1 MKKGIIIGSI
11 IILAVIVVA
20 IFIFP
25 RDNADSSTFTNLET
39 INAKEK
45 LWWNT
50 ELKNVNNGET
60 FRISDFE
67 GKPIL
72 LESFA
77 IWCPVCT
84 RQQQETK
91 KLDAELGDSVISIS
105 LDTDP
110 NEDEDRLLE
119 HTTQNGFDWYYA
131 VSPSDM
137 TRALIDDFGVEI
149 VNAPSVPVV
158 LICED
163 GSARILDSGLKNVA
177 ELKAELATCGS

>member
-1 MKKGIIIGSI
+1 M
-11 IILAVIVVA
+11 IILVVIVVA

-25 RDNADSSTFTNLET
+25 RENTDSSTFTNLET

-60 FRISDFE
+60 FSISDFE
-67 GKPIL
+67 GKPIFV
-72 LESFA
+72 ESFA
-77 IWCPVCT
+77 VWCPVCT
-84 RQQQETK
+84 KQQRETK
-91 KLDAELGDSVISIS
+91 KLDAELGDSVVSIS
-105 LDTDP
+105 LNTDP
-110 NEDEDRLLE
+110 NEDEARLLQ
-119 HTTQNGFDWYYA
+119 HTQENGFDWYYA
-131 VSPSDM
+131 ISPSDM

-163 GSARILDSGLKNVA
+163 GSARKLDSGVKNVA

>member
-1 MKKGIIIGSI
+1 MKKGIIIGSV
-11 IILAVIVVA
+11 IILVAIVA

-25 RDNADSSTFTNLET
+25 RDNTDSSTFTNLET

-50 ELKNVNNGET
+50 ELRDVNTGEI
-60 FRISDFE
+60 FSISDFE

-84 RQQQETK
+84 KQQKETK

-119 HTTQNGFDWYYA
+119 HTTKNGFDWYYA
-131 VSPSDM
+131 VSPSDI

-158 LICED
+158 LICGD
-163 GSARILDSGLKNVA
+163 GSARKLDSGLKKVA

>member
-11 IILAVIVVA
+11 IIFVVIVVA

-25 RDNADSSTFTNLET
+25 RENTGSSTFTNPET
-39 INAKEK
+39 INAKETE
-45 LWWNT
+45 WWNT
-50 ELKNVNNGET
+50 ELRNVNNGET
-60 FRISDFE
+60 FSISDFE

-77 IWCPVCT
+77 IWCPICT
-84 RQQQETK
+84 KQQRETK
-91 KLDAELGDSVISIS
+91 ELDDELGDSFVSIS

-110 NEDEDRLLE
+110 NENEDRLLE
-119 HTTQNGFDWYYA
+119 HTTKNGFDWYYA

-137 TRALIDDFGVEI
+137 TRALINDFGVEI

-158 LICED
+158 LICGD
-163 GSARILDSGLKNVA
+163 GSARKLDSGLKDVA

>member
-1 MKKGIIIGSI
+1 MKKGIIIGSMI
-11 IILAVIVVA
+11 IFVVIVTA

-25 RDNADSSTFTNLET
+25 RENTGAFTNPET
-39 INAKEK
+39 INAKETE
-45 LWWNT
+45 WWNA
-50 ELKNVNNGET
+50 ELKNVNNGEI
-60 FRISDFE
+60 FSISDFE

-72 LESFA
+72 VESFA

-84 RQQQETK
+84 KQQREIK
-91 KLDAELGDSVISIS
+91 KLDAELGDSVVSIS

-137 TRALIDDFGVEI
+137 TRALINDFGVEI

-163 GSARILDSGLKNVA
+163 GSARKLDSGLKNVA